1 VRSLGTP
8 TLFAGPPLFAV
19 VPEEWIC
26 TNCERTYH
34 EPPEQCAIC
43 RNEVVIPREDYEARF
58 GGLEGR
64 LERARGRLLEPMTSD
79 RSLIAEGRVVQ
90 VAFLV
95 ITVLTA
101 LVAVVLVVGA
111 LLG

>member
-1 VRSLGTP
+1 
-8 TLFAGPPLFAV
+8 

-34 EPPEQCAIC
+34 EPPEQCGVC

-64 LERARGRLLEPMTSD
+64 LERARGRLLEPMASD
-79 RSLIAEGRVVQ
+79 RSLIADSRFVQ
-90 VAFLV
+90 VAFLA
-95 ITVLTA
+95 IAVLTV
-101 LVAVVLVVGA
+101 LVAVVLLVGVV
-111 LLG
+111 LG